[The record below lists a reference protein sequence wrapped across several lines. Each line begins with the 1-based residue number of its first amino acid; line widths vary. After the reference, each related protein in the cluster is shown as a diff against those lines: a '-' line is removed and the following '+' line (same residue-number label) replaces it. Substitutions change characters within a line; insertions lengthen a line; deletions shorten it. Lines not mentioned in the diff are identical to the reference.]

1 MCHRRAA
8 LSFSSLFQSLKD
20 RFLFAPRLFFRKA
33 SAKLQPFFQ
42 PAKLYGNF
50 FTFSSDFFA
59 RKGKKGKTGGRIG
72 RFVMEKAR
80 PEGTKGRALGTWP
93 SRPRLSSRARR
104 PKTAENHTCNLFDRA
119 SPVGC
124 AVGTTTTPA
133 FTYRAPNIKEN
144 GGSTRN
150 EHFRRL
156 RKRWKYIHWL
166 KGYSKKIATI

>member
-93 SRPRLSSRARR
+93 SRPRLSIGRFLAEKVRPEGKGEGGKNVSRTEGKQMSRR
-104 PKTAENHTCNLFDRA
+104 RQQFIHTGD
-119 SPVGC
+119 G
-124 AVGTTTTPA
+124 
-133 FTYRAPNIKEN
+133 
-144 GGSTRN
+144 
-150 EHFRRL
+150 
-156 RKRWKYIHWL
+156 
-166 KGYSKKIATI
+166 

>member
-59 RKGKKGKTGGRIG
+59 RKGKKGKSGGRIG
-72 RFVMEKAR
+72 RFVTEKAR
-80 PEGTKGRALGTWP
+80 PEGKGVGGKNTSP
-93 SRPRLSSRARR
+93 SMIFCRMR
-104 PKTAENHTCNLFDRA
+104 NLL
-119 SPVGC
+119 
-124 AVGTTTTPA
+124 
-133 FTYRAPNIKEN
+133 IK
-144 GGSTRN
+144 
-150 EHFRRL
+150 
-156 RKRWKYIHWL
+156 
-166 KGYSKKIATI
+166 KKIIDDVLDKYDKRSYVECKF